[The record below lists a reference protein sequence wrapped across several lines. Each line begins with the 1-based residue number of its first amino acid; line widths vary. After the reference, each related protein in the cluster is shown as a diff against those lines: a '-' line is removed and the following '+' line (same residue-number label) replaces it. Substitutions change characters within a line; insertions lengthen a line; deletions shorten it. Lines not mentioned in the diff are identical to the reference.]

1 MFDNMI
7 SKEKQR
13 FSIRKYSLGAASV
26 LIGTGLIFGVQE
38 VKADEVNDLTVT
50 PTPILLSDNSNK
62 TIAEEESPTEELNEL
77 QLSHRGESTTEK
89 VEQVQESSTQVTPPQ
104 SVNNNSQTVESHQ
117 TVLPPQGRYEYE
129 VQTPVRNQPSNSA
142 PVEFYANAGDTV
154 NYDKVVSSEGEDWIS
169 YQSYSGVRRYA
180 SISKTTV
187 VKKSPETQP
196 EQLNSNIADRGTYH
210 FTKQAEVKNEAKVS
224 APTQFT
230 FEKGD
235 KVNYDKVIQADNH
248 QWISYVSFSGTRRYV
263 DLGQM
268 SGSTAVNTVTEKPV
282 EAPKVAQPTGQLT
295 IQNQTATS
303 FEVEVSNVSD
313 SKGIKAIKV
322 PVWAD
327 QNGQNDIIWYDA
339 VKQSNG
345 NYKVAVSLSDHKN
358 EKGLYHAHLYYVEN
372 DGKIVGVSAI
382 QTKIE
387 SKPVKS
393 ETELPSQGTYHFTK
407 QAEVKNEAK
416 VSAPTQFTF
425 EKGDKVNYDKV
436 IQADNHQWISYVSF
450 SGTRRYVDLGQMS
463 GSTVVN
469 KVTEKPVE
477 APKAAQPTGQLT
489 IQNQTA
495 TSFEVEVSNVSDSKG
510 IKAIKVP
517 VWADQNGQNDIVWY
531 DAVKQSNGNYKVA
544 VSLSDHKNEKG
555 LYHAH
560 LYYVE
565 NDGKIV
571 GVSAIQTKIES
582 KPVKSETELPSQGTY
597 HFTKQAE
604 VKNEAKVSAPTQ
616 FTFEKGDKV
625 NYDKVIQSDNHR
637 WISYVSY
644 NGTRRYVDLGQI
656 SGSTVVNTVTEKPVE
671 APKAAQ
677 PTGQLTIQ
685 NQTATSFEVEVS
697 NVSDSKGIKAI
708 KVPVWADQNGQ
719 NDIVWY
725 DAVKQSNGNYKVAV
739 SLSDHKNEK
748 GLYHAHLYYVENDGK
763 IVGVSA
769 IQTKIESKPVKS
781 ETELPSQ
788 GTYHFTKQAE
798 VKNEAKVSAPTQF
811 TFEKGDKVNYD
822 KVVKADNHQWISY
835 VSYNGTRRYV
845 DLGQM
850 SGSTVVN
857 TVTEKPVEAPK
868 AAQPTGQLT
877 IQNQTATSFEVE
889 VSNVSDSKG
898 IKAIKV
904 PVWADQNGQ
913 NDIVWYDAVKQ
924 SNGNYKV
931 AVSLSDHKNEKGLYH
946 AHLYYVEND
955 GKIVG
960 VSAIQTKIE
969 SKPVK
974 SETELPSQ
982 GTYHFTKQA
991 EVKNE
996 AKVSAPTQF
1005 TFEKGDKVNYDKVI
1019 QADNHQWIS
1028 YVSYNGTRRYV
1039 QLENSEAKGNLTSE
1053 ISTQKKE
1060 IPNQGTYHVT
1070 KDLEVYDQ
1078 PTKEAKLITY
1088 YKNGSK
1094 INYDKVIK
1102 AEGNSWISYVSYS
1115 GVRRFVKI
1123 D

>member
-89 VEQVQESSTQVTPPQ
+89 VEQVQESSTQVTPTQ

-235 KVNYDKVIQADNH
+235 KVNYDKVIQSDNH
-248 QWISYVSFSGTRRYV
+248 RWISYVSYNGTRRYV

-268 SGSTAVNTVTEKPV
+268 SGP
-282 EAPKVAQPTGQLT
+282 
-295 IQNQTATS
+295 
-303 FEVEVSNVSD
+303 
-313 SKGIKAIKV
+313 
-322 PVWAD
+322 
-327 QNGQNDIIWYDA
+327 
-339 VKQSNG
+339 
-345 NYKVAVSLSDHKN
+345 
-358 EKGLYHAHLYYVEN
+358 
-372 DGKIVGVSAI
+372 
-382 QTKIE
+382 
-387 SKPVKS
+387 
-393 ETELPSQGTYHFTK
+393 
-407 QAEVKNEAK
+407 
-416 VSAPTQFTF
+416 
-425 EKGDKVNYDKV
+425 
-436 IQADNHQWISYVSF
+436 
-450 SGTRRYVDLGQMS
+450 
-463 GSTVVN
+463 TVVN
-469 KVTEKPVE
+469 TVTEKPVE

-544 VSLSDHKNEKG
+544 VSLSDHKNEQG
-555 LYHAH
+555 LYHVH

-571 GVSAIQTKIES
+571 GVSATQTKIES

-625 NYDKVIQSDNHR
+625 NYDKVVKADNHQ
-637 WISYVSY
+637 WISYVSFS
-644 NGTRRYVDLGQI
+644 GTRRYVDLGQM
-656 SGSTVVNTVTEKPVE
+656 SGSVAVNTVTEKPVE

-769 IQTKIESKPVKS
+769 IQTKIESKPVRS

-798 VKNEAKVSAPTQF
+798 VKNEAKTTAPTQF

-822 KVVKADNHQWISY
+822 KVIHADNHQWISY
-835 VSYNGTRRYV
+835 VSFSGTRRYV

-850 SGSTVVN
+850 SGSTAVT

-868 AAQPTGQLT
+868 AAQLTGQLT

-931 AVSLSDHKNEKGLYH
+931 AVSLSDHKNEQGLYH
-946 AHLYYVEND
+946 VHLYYVEND
-955 GKIVG
+955 GKMVG
-960 VSAIQTKIE
+960 VATTQTKIE

-1019 QADNHQWIS
+1019 HADNHQWIS

-1039 QLENSEAKGNLTSE
+1039 QLEKSEAKGNLTSE
-1053 ISTQKKE
+1053 TSTQKKE

>member
-1 MFDNMI
+1 
-7 SKEKQR
+7 
-13 FSIRKYSLGAASV
+13 
-26 LIGTGLIFGVQE
+26 
-38 VKADEVNDLTVT
+38 
-50 PTPILLSDNSNK
+50 
-62 TIAEEESPTEELNEL
+62 
-77 QLSHRGESTTEK
+77 
-89 VEQVQESSTQVTPPQ
+89 
-104 SVNNNSQTVESHQ
+104 
-117 TVLPPQGRYEYE
+117 
-129 VQTPVRNQPSNSA
+129 
-142 PVEFYANAGDTV
+142 
-154 NYDKVVSSEGEDWIS
+154 
-169 YQSYSGVRRYA
+169 
-180 SISKTTV
+180 
-187 VKKSPETQP
+187 
-196 EQLNSNIADRGTYH
+196 
-210 FTKQAEVKNEAKVS
+210 
-224 APTQFT
+224 
-230 FEKGD
+230 
-235 KVNYDKVIQADNH
+235 

-268 SGSTAVNTVTEKPV
+268 SGSVAVNTVTEKPV
-282 EAPKVAQPTGQLT
+282 EAPKAAQPTGQLT

-358 EKGLYHAHLYYVEN
+358 E
-372 DGKIVGVSAI
+372 
-382 QTKIE
+382 Q
-387 SKPVKS
+387 
-393 ETELPSQGTYHFTK
+393 
-407 QAEVKNEAK
+407 
-416 VSAPTQFTF
+416 
-425 EKGDKVNYDKV
+425 
-436 IQADNHQWISYVSF
+436 
-450 SGTRRYVDLGQMS
+450 
-463 GSTVVN
+463 
-469 KVTEKPVE
+469 
-477 APKAAQPTGQLT
+477 
-489 IQNQTA
+489 
-495 TSFEVEVSNVSDSKG
+495 
-510 IKAIKVP
+510 
-517 VWADQNGQNDIVWY
+517 
-531 DAVKQSNGNYKVA
+531 
-544 VSLSDHKNEKG
+544 
-555 LYHAH
+555 
-560 LYYVE
+560 
-565 NDGKIV
+565 
-571 GVSAIQTKIES
+571 
-582 KPVKSETELPSQGTY
+582 
-597 HFTKQAE
+597 
-604 VKNEAKVSAPTQ
+604 
-616 FTFEKGDKV
+616 
-625 NYDKVIQSDNHR
+625 
-637 WISYVSY
+637 
-644 NGTRRYVDLGQI
+644 
-656 SGSTVVNTVTEKPVE
+656 
-671 APKAAQ
+671 
-677 PTGQLTIQ
+677 
-685 NQTATSFEVEVS
+685 
-697 NVSDSKGIKAI
+697 
-708 KVPVWADQNGQ
+708 
-719 NDIVWY
+719 
-725 DAVKQSNGNYKVAV
+725 
-739 SLSDHKNEK
+739 

-835 VSYNGTRRYV
+835 VSFSGTRRYV

-850 SGSTVVN
+850 SGSVAVN

-931 AVSLSDHKNEKGLYH
+931 AVSLSDHKNEQGLYH
-946 AHLYYVEND
+946 VHLYYVEND

-1019 QADNHQWIS
+1019 KADNHQWIS

-1053 ISTQKKE
+1053 TSTQKKE
-1060 IPNQGTYHVT
+1060 IPNQGTYHVI

>member
-180 SISKTTV
+180 SISKNTV

-235 KVNYDKVIQADNH
+235 KVNYDKVVKADNH
-248 QWISYVSFSGTRRYV
+248 QWISYVSYNGTRRYV
-263 DLGQM
+263 DLGQIT
-268 SGSTAVNTVTEKPV
+268 GSTAVNTVTEKPV
-282 EAPKVAQPTGQLT
+282 EAPKAAQPTGQLTIQNQTATSFEVEVSNVSDSKGIKAIKVPVWADQNGQNDIIWYDAVKQSNGNYKVAVSLSDHKNEKGLYNAHLYYVENDGKIVGVSAIQTKIESKPVKSETELPSQGTYHFTKQAEVKNEAKVSAPTQFTFEKGDKVNYDKVVKADNHQWISYVSYNGTRRYVDLGQMSGSVAVNTVTEKPVEAPKAAQPTGQLT

-436 IQADNHQWISYVSF
+436 VKADNHQWISYVSF

-469 KVTEKPVE
+469 TVTEKPVE
-477 APKAAQPTGQLT
+477 APKVAQPTGQLT

-517 VWADQNGQNDIVWY
+517 VWADKNGQNDIVWY

-604 VKNEAKVSAPTQ
+604 VKNEAKTTAPTQ

-644 NGTRRYVDLGQI
+644 NGTRRYV
-656 SGSTVVNTVTEKPVE
+656 
-671 APKAAQ
+671 
-677 PTGQLTIQ
+677 
-685 NQTATSFEVEVS
+685 
-697 NVSDSKGIKAI
+697 
-708 KVPVWADQNGQ
+708 
-719 NDIVWY
+719 
-725 DAVKQSNGNYKVAV
+725 
-739 SLSDHKNEK
+739 
-748 GLYHAHLYYVENDGK
+748 
-763 IVGVSA
+763 
-769 IQTKIESKPVKS
+769 
-781 ETELPSQ
+781 
-788 GTYHFTKQAE
+788 
-798 VKNEAKVSAPTQF
+798 
-811 TFEKGDKVNYD
+811 
-822 KVVKADNHQWISY
+822 
-835 VSYNGTRRYV
+835 
-845 DLGQM
+845 
-850 SGSTVVN
+850 
-857 TVTEKPVEAPK
+857 
-868 AAQPTGQLT
+868 
-877 IQNQTATSFEVE
+877 
-889 VSNVSDSKG
+889 
-898 IKAIKV
+898 
-904 PVWADQNGQ
+904 
-913 NDIVWYDAVKQ
+913 
-924 SNGNYKV
+924 
-931 AVSLSDHKNEKGLYH
+931 
-946 AHLYYVEND
+946 
-955 GKIVG
+955 
-960 VSAIQTKIE
+960 
-969 SKPVK
+969 
-974 SETELPSQ
+974 
-982 GTYHFTKQA
+982 
-991 EVKNE
+991 
-996 AKVSAPTQF
+996 
-1005 TFEKGDKVNYDKVI
+1005 
-1019 QADNHQWIS
+1019 
-1028 YVSYNGTRRYV
+1028 

-1053 ISTQKKE
+1053 TSTQKKE

>member
-77 QLSHRGESTTEK
+77 QLSHRGERTTEK
-89 VEQVQESSTQVTPPQ
+89 VEQVQESSTQVTPTQ

-180 SISKTTV
+180 SISKNTV

-263 DLGQM
+263 DLGQITGSTVVNKVTEKPVEAPKAAQPTGQLTIQNQTATSFEVEVSNVSDSKGIKAIKVPVWADQNGQNDIIWYDAVKQSNGNYKVAVSLSDHKNEQGLYHVHLYYVENDGKMVGVATTQTKIENKPVKSETELPSQGTYHFTKQAEVKNEAKTTAPTQFTFENGDKVNYDKVIQSDNHRWISYVSYSGTRRYVDLGQM
-268 SGSTAVNTVTEKPV
+268 SGSVAVNTVTEKPV
-282 EAPKVAQPTGQLT
+282 EAPKAAQPTGQLT

-436 IQADNHQWISYVSF
+436 VKADNHQWISYVSF
-450 SGTRRYVDLGQMS
+450 SGTRRYVDLGQIT
-463 GSTVVN
+463 GSTAVN
-469 KVTEKPVE
+469 KVTEKPV
-477 APKAAQPTGQLT
+477 
-489 IQNQTA
+489 
-495 TSFEVEVSNVSDSKG
+495 
-510 IKAIKVP
+510 
-517 VWADQNGQNDIVWY
+517 
-531 DAVKQSNGNYKVA
+531 
-544 VSLSDHKNEKG
+544 
-555 LYHAH
+555 
-560 LYYVE
+560 
-565 NDGKIV
+565 
-571 GVSAIQTKIES
+571 ES

-625 NYDKVIQSDNHR
+625 NYDKVVQADNHQ

-656 SGSTVVNTVTEKPVE
+656 TGSTAVNKVTEKPV
-671 APKAAQ
+671 
-677 PTGQLTIQ
+677 
-685 NQTATSFEVEVS
+685 V
-697 NVSDSKGIKAI
+697 
-708 KVPVWADQNGQ
+708 
-719 NDIVWY
+719 
-725 DAVKQSNGNYKVAV
+725 
-739 SLSDHKNEK
+739 
-748 GLYHAHLYYVENDGK
+748 
-763 IVGVSA
+763 
-769 IQTKIESKPVKS
+769 SKPVKS

-845 DLGQM
+845 
-850 SGSTVVN
+850 
-857 TVTEKPVEAPK
+857 
-868 AAQPTGQLT
+868 
-877 IQNQTATSFEVE
+877 
-889 VSNVSDSKG
+889 
-898 IKAIKV
+898 
-904 PVWADQNGQ
+904 
-913 NDIVWYDAVKQ
+913 
-924 SNGNYKV
+924 
-931 AVSLSDHKNEKGLYH
+931 
-946 AHLYYVEND
+946 
-955 GKIVG
+955 
-960 VSAIQTKIE
+960 
-969 SKPVK
+969 
-974 SETELPSQ
+974 
-982 GTYHFTKQA
+982 
-991 EVKNE
+991 
-996 AKVSAPTQF
+996 
-1005 TFEKGDKVNYDKVI
+1005 
-1019 QADNHQWIS
+1019 
-1028 YVSYNGTRRYV
+1028 

-1053 ISTQKKE
+1053 TSTQKKE
-1060 IPNQGTYHVT
+1060 IPNQGTYHVI

>member
-180 SISKTTV
+180 SISKNTV

-235 KVNYDKVIQADNH
+235 KVNYDKVVKADNH
-248 QWISYVSFSGTRRYV
+248 QWISYVSYNGTRRYV

-268 SGSTAVNTVTEKPV
+268 SGSVAVNTVTEKPV
-282 EAPKVAQPTGQLT
+282 EAPKAAQPTGQLT

-372 DGKIVGVSAI
+372 DGKIVGVSAT

-387 SKPVKS
+387 SKTVKS

-436 IQADNHQWISYVSF
+436 VKADNHQWISYVSF
-450 SGTRRYVDLGQMS
+450 SGTRRYVDLGQIT
-463 GSTVVN
+463 GSTAVN
-469 KVTEKPVE
+469 TVTEKPVE

-517 VWADQNGQNDIVWY
+517 VWADQNGQNDIIWY

-555 LYHAH
+555 FYHAH

-582 KPVKSETELPSQGTY
+582 KTVKSETELPSQGTY

-625 NYDKVIQSDNHR
+625 NYDKVVKADNHQ

-644 NGTRRYVDLGQI
+644 NGTRRYVDLGQM
-656 SGSTVVNTVTEKPVE
+656 SGSVAVNTVTEKPVE

-739 SLSDHKNEK
+739 SISDHKNEK

-798 VKNEAKVSAPTQF
+798 VKNEAKT
-811 TFEKGDKVNYD
+811 T
-822 KVVKADNHQWISY
+822 
-835 VSYNGTRRYV
+835 
-845 DLGQM
+845 
-850 SGSTVVN
+850 
-857 TVTEKPVEAPK
+857 
-868 AAQPTGQLT
+868 
-877 IQNQTATSFEVE
+877 
-889 VSNVSDSKG
+889 
-898 IKAIKV
+898 
-904 PVWADQNGQ
+904 
-913 NDIVWYDAVKQ
+913 
-924 SNGNYKV
+924 
-931 AVSLSDHKNEKGLYH
+931 
-946 AHLYYVEND
+946 
-955 GKIVG
+955 
-960 VSAIQTKIE
+960 
-969 SKPVK
+969 
-974 SETELPSQ
+974 
-982 GTYHFTKQA
+982 
-991 EVKNE
+991 
-996 AKVSAPTQF
+996 APTQF

-1039 QLENSEAKGNLTSE
+1039 QLENSEAIGNLTSE
-1053 ISTQKKE
+1053 TSTQKKE

>member
-77 QLSHRGESTTEK
+77 QLSHRGESTTEN
-89 VEQVQESSTQVTPPQ
+89 VEQVQESSTQVTPTQ

-180 SISKTTV
+180 SISKNTV
-187 VKKSPETQP
+187 EKKSPETQP

-235 KVNYDKVIQADNH
+235 KVNYDKVVKADNH

-268 SGSTAVNTVTEKPV
+268 SGPTVVNTVTEKPV
-282 EAPKVAQPTGQLT
+282 EAPKAAQPTGQLT

-387 SKPVKS
+387 SKPVRS

-436 IQADNHQWISYVSF
+436 IQSDNHRWISYVSYNGTRRYVDLGQMSGPTVVNTVTEKPVEAPKAAQPTGQLTIQNQTATSFEVEVSNVSDSKGIKAIKVPVWADQNGQNDIIWYDAVKQSNGNYKVAVSLSDHKNEQGLYHAHLYYVENEGKMVGVATTQTKIESKPVKSETELPSQGTYHFTKQAEVKNEAKVSAPTQFTFEKGDKVNYDKFIQADNHQWISYVSYN
-450 SGTRRYVDLGQMS
+450 GTRRYVDLGQMS
-463 GSTVVN
+463 GSTAVN
-469 KVTEKPVE
+469 TVTEKPVE
-477 APKAAQPTGQLT
+477 APKVAQPTGQLT

-571 GVSAIQTKIES
+571 SVSAIQTKIES

-604 VKNEAKVSAPTQ
+604 VKNEAKVSAP
-616 FTFEKGDKV
+616 
-625 NYDKVIQSDNHR
+625 
-637 WISYVSY
+637 
-644 NGTRRYVDLGQI
+644 
-656 SGSTVVNTVTEKPVE
+656 
-671 APKAAQ
+671 A
-677 PTGQLTIQ
+677 
-685 NQTATSFEVEVS
+685 
-697 NVSDSKGIKAI
+697 
-708 KVPVWADQNGQ
+708 
-719 NDIVWY
+719 
-725 DAVKQSNGNYKVAV
+725 
-739 SLSDHKNEK
+739 
-748 GLYHAHLYYVENDGK
+748 
-763 IVGVSA
+763 
-769 IQTKIESKPVKS
+769 
-781 ETELPSQ
+781 
-788 GTYHFTKQAE
+788 
-798 VKNEAKVSAPTQF
+798 QF

-822 KVVKADNHQWISY
+822 KVV
-835 VSYNGTRRYV
+835 
-845 DLGQM
+845 
-850 SGSTVVN
+850 
-857 TVTEKPVEAPK
+857 
-868 AAQPTGQLT
+868 
-877 IQNQTATSFEVE
+877 
-889 VSNVSDSKG
+889 
-898 IKAIKV
+898 
-904 PVWADQNGQ
+904 
-913 NDIVWYDAVKQ
+913 
-924 SNGNYKV
+924 
-931 AVSLSDHKNEKGLYH
+931 
-946 AHLYYVEND
+946 
-955 GKIVG
+955 
-960 VSAIQTKIE
+960 
-969 SKPVK
+969 
-974 SETELPSQ
+974 
-982 GTYHFTKQA
+982 
-991 EVKNE
+991 
-996 AKVSAPTQF
+996 
-1005 TFEKGDKVNYDKVI
+1005 

-1053 ISTQKKE
+1053 TSTQKKE

>member
-180 SISKTTV
+180 SISKNTV

-210 FTKQAEVKNEAKVS
+210 FTKQAEVKNEAKLS

-235 KVNYDKVIQADNH
+235 KVNYDKVVKADNH

-263 DLGQM
+263 DLGQIT
-268 SGSTAVNTVTEKPV
+268 GSTAVNTVTEKPV
-282 EAPKVAQPTGQLT
+282 EAPKAAQPTGQLT

-372 DGKIVGVSAI
+372 DGKIVGVSAT
-382 QTKIE
+382 QTKIESKTVKSETELPSQGTYHFTKQAEVKNEAKLSAPTQFTFEKGDKVNYDKVVKADNHQWISYVSFSGTRRYVDLGQITGSTAVNTVTEKPVE

-416 VSAPTQFTF
+416 TTAPTQFTF

-436 IQADNHQWISYVSF
+436 IKADNHQWISYVSY
-450 SGTRRYVDLGQMS
+450 SGTRRYVDLGQII
-463 GSTVVN
+463 GSTAVN

-495 TSFEVEVSNVSDSKG
+495 TSFEVEVSNVSNSKG

-517 VWADQNGQNDIVWY
+517 VWADQNGQNDIIWY

-544 VSLSDHKNEKG
+544 VSLSDHKNEQG

-565 NDGKIV
+565 NDGKMV
-571 GVSAIQTKIES
+571 GIATTQTKIES
-582 KPVKSETELPSQGTY
+582 KPVKP
-597 HFTKQAE
+597 
-604 VKNEAKVSAPTQ
+604 
-616 FTFEKGDKV
+616 
-625 NYDKVIQSDNHR
+625 
-637 WISYVSY
+637 
-644 NGTRRYVDLGQI
+644 
-656 SGSTVVNTVTEKPVE
+656 
-671 APKAAQ
+671 
-677 PTGQLTIQ
+677 
-685 NQTATSFEVEVS
+685 
-697 NVSDSKGIKAI
+697 
-708 KVPVWADQNGQ
+708 
-719 NDIVWY
+719 
-725 DAVKQSNGNYKVAV
+725 
-739 SLSDHKNEK
+739 
-748 GLYHAHLYYVENDGK
+748 
-763 IVGVSA
+763 
-769 IQTKIESKPVKS
+769 
-781 ETELPSQ
+781 
-788 GTYHFTKQAE
+788 
-798 VKNEAKVSAPTQF
+798 
-811 TFEKGDKVNYD
+811 
-822 KVVKADNHQWISY
+822 
-835 VSYNGTRRYV
+835 
-845 DLGQM
+845 
-850 SGSTVVN
+850 
-857 TVTEKPVEAPK
+857 
-868 AAQPTGQLT
+868 
-877 IQNQTATSFEVE
+877 
-889 VSNVSDSKG
+889 
-898 IKAIKV
+898 
-904 PVWADQNGQ
+904 
-913 NDIVWYDAVKQ
+913 
-924 SNGNYKV
+924 
-931 AVSLSDHKNEKGLYH
+931 
-946 AHLYYVEND
+946 
-955 GKIVG
+955 
-960 VSAIQTKIE
+960 
-969 SKPVK
+969 
-974 SETELPSQ
+974 ETELPSQ

-1053 ISTQKKE
+1053 TSTQKKE

-1078 PTKEAKLITY
+1078 PTKDAKLITY

-1094 INYDKVIK
+1094 INYDKVIN

>member
-1 MFDNMI
+1 MFDKMI

-180 SISKTTV
+180 SISKNTV

-235 KVNYDKVIQADNH
+235 KVNYDKVVKADNH

-268 SGSTAVNTVTEKPV
+268 SGSVAVNT
-282 EAPKVAQPTGQLT
+282 
-295 IQNQTATS
+295 
-303 FEVEVSNVSD
+303 
-313 SKGIKAIKV
+313 
-322 PVWAD
+322 
-327 QNGQNDIIWYDA
+327 
-339 VKQSNG
+339 
-345 NYKVAVSLSDHKN
+345 
-358 EKGLYHAHLYYVEN
+358 
-372 DGKIVGVSAI
+372 
-382 QTKIE
+382 
-387 SKPVKS
+387 
-393 ETELPSQGTYHFTK
+393 
-407 QAEVKNEAK
+407 
-416 VSAPTQFTF
+416 
-425 EKGDKVNYDKV
+425 
-436 IQADNHQWISYVSF
+436 
-450 SGTRRYVDLGQMS
+450 
-463 GSTVVN
+463 
-469 KVTEKPVE
+469 VTEKPVE

-544 VSLSDHKNEKG
+544 VSLSDHKNEQGLYHVHLYYVENDGKIVGVSAIQTKIESKPVKSETELPSQGTYHFTKQAEVKNEAKVSAPTQFTFEKGDKVNYDKVVKADNHQWISYVSYNGTRRYVDLGQITGSTAVNTVTEKPVEAPKVAQPTGQLTIQNQTATSFEVEVSNVSDSKGIKAIKVPVWADQNGQNDIIWYDAVKQSNGNYKVAVTLSDHKNEQG

-644 NGTRRYVDLGQI
+644 NGTRRYVDLGQM

-671 APKAAQ
+671 APKATQ

-697 NVSDSKGIKAI
+697 NVSNSKGIKAI

-739 SLSDHKNEK
+739 SLSDHKNEQ

-763 IVGVSA
+763 MVGVA
-769 IQTKIESKPVKS
+769 TTQTKIESKPVKS

-835 VSYNGTRRYV
+835 VSF
-845 DLGQM
+845 
-850 SGSTVVN
+850 S
-857 TVTEKPVEAPK
+857 
-868 AAQPTGQLT
+868 
-877 IQNQTATSFEVE
+877 
-889 VSNVSDSKG
+889 
-898 IKAIKV
+898 
-904 PVWADQNGQ
+904 
-913 NDIVWYDAVKQ
+913 
-924 SNGNYKV
+924 
-931 AVSLSDHKNEKGLYH
+931 
-946 AHLYYVEND
+946 
-955 GKIVG
+955 
-960 VSAIQTKIE
+960 
-969 SKPVK
+969 
-974 SETELPSQ
+974 
-982 GTYHFTKQA
+982 
-991 EVKNE
+991 
-996 AKVSAPTQF
+996 
-1005 TFEKGDKVNYDKVI
+1005 
-1019 QADNHQWIS
+1019 
-1028 YVSYNGTRRYV
+1028 GTRRYV

-1053 ISTQKKE
+1053 TSTQKKE
-1060 IPNQGTYHVT
+1060 ILNQGTYHVT

-1078 PTKEAKLITY
+1078 PTKEAKLVTY

>member
-180 SISKTTV
+180 SISKNTV

-235 KVNYDKVIQADNH
+235 KVNYDKVVKADNHQWISYVSYNGTRRYVDLGQMSGSVAVNTVTEKPVEAPKAAQPTGQLTIQNQTATSFEVEVSNVSDSKGIKAIKVPVWADQNGQNDIIWYDAVKQSNGNYKVAVSISDHKNEKGLYHAHLYYVENDGKIVGVSATQTKIESKTVKSETELPSQGTYHFTKQAEVKNEAKVSAPTQFTFEKGDKVNYDKVVKADNH

-263 DLGQM
+263 DLGQIT
-268 SGSTAVNTVTEKPV
+268 GSTAVNTVTEKPV
-282 EAPKVAQPTGQLT
+282 EAPKAAQPTGQLT

-358 EKGLYHAHLYYVEN
+358 EKGFYHAHLYYVEN

-387 SKPVKS
+387 SKTVKS

-436 IQADNHQWISYVSF
+436 VKADNHQ
-450 SGTRRYVDLGQMS
+450 
-463 GSTVVN
+463 
-469 KVTEKPVE
+469 
-477 APKAAQPTGQLT
+477 
-489 IQNQTA
+489 
-495 TSFEVEVSNVSDSKG
+495 
-510 IKAIKVP
+510 
-517 VWADQNGQNDIVWY
+517 
-531 DAVKQSNGNYKVA
+531 
-544 VSLSDHKNEKG
+544 
-555 LYHAH
+555 
-560 LYYVE
+560 
-565 NDGKIV
+565 
-571 GVSAIQTKIES
+571 
-582 KPVKSETELPSQGTY
+582 
-597 HFTKQAE
+597 
-604 VKNEAKVSAPTQ
+604 
-616 FTFEKGDKV
+616 
-625 NYDKVIQSDNHR
+625 

-644 NGTRRYVDLGQI
+644 NGTRRYVDLGQM
-656 SGSTVVNTVTEKPVE
+656 SGSVAVNTVTEKPVE

-739 SLSDHKNEK
+739 SISDHKNEK

-798 VKNEAKVSAPTQF
+798 VKNEAKT
-811 TFEKGDKVNYD
+811 T
-822 KVVKADNHQWISY
+822 
-835 VSYNGTRRYV
+835 
-845 DLGQM
+845 
-850 SGSTVVN
+850 
-857 TVTEKPVEAPK
+857 
-868 AAQPTGQLT
+868 
-877 IQNQTATSFEVE
+877 
-889 VSNVSDSKG
+889 
-898 IKAIKV
+898 
-904 PVWADQNGQ
+904 
-913 NDIVWYDAVKQ
+913 
-924 SNGNYKV
+924 
-931 AVSLSDHKNEKGLYH
+931 
-946 AHLYYVEND
+946 
-955 GKIVG
+955 
-960 VSAIQTKIE
+960 
-969 SKPVK
+969 
-974 SETELPSQ
+974 
-982 GTYHFTKQA
+982 
-991 EVKNE
+991 
-996 AKVSAPTQF
+996 APTQF

-1039 QLENSEAKGNLTSE
+1039 QLENSEAIGNLTSE
-1053 ISTQKKE
+1053 TSTQKKE

>member
-77 QLSHRGESTTEK
+77 QLSHRGERTTEK
-89 VEQVQESSTQVTPPQ
+89 VEQVQESSTQVTPTQ

-117 TVLPPQGRYEYE
+117 TVRPPQGRYEYE

-180 SISKTTV
+180 SISKNTV

-210 FTKQAEVKNEAKVS
+210 FTKQVEVKNEAKVS

-235 KVNYDKVIQADNH
+235 KVNYDKVVKADNH
-248 QWISYVSFSGTRRYV
+248 QWISYVSFS
-263 DLGQM
+263 
-268 SGSTAVNTVTEKPV
+268 
-282 EAPKVAQPTGQLT
+282 
-295 IQNQTATS
+295 
-303 FEVEVSNVSD
+303 
-313 SKGIKAIKV
+313 
-322 PVWAD
+322 
-327 QNGQNDIIWYDA
+327 
-339 VKQSNG
+339 
-345 NYKVAVSLSDHKN
+345 
-358 EKGLYHAHLYYVEN
+358 
-372 DGKIVGVSAI
+372 
-382 QTKIE
+382 
-387 SKPVKS
+387 
-393 ETELPSQGTYHFTK
+393 
-407 QAEVKNEAK
+407 
-416 VSAPTQFTF
+416 
-425 EKGDKVNYDKV
+425 
-436 IQADNHQWISYVSF
+436 
-450 SGTRRYVDLGQMS
+450 
-463 GSTVVN
+463 
-469 KVTEKPVE
+469 
-477 APKAAQPTGQLT
+477 
-489 IQNQTA
+489 
-495 TSFEVEVSNVSDSKG
+495 
-510 IKAIKVP
+510 
-517 VWADQNGQNDIVWY
+517 
-531 DAVKQSNGNYKVA
+531 
-544 VSLSDHKNEKG
+544 
-555 LYHAH
+555 
-560 LYYVE
+560 
-565 NDGKIV
+565 
-571 GVSAIQTKIES
+571 
-582 KPVKSETELPSQGTY
+582 
-597 HFTKQAE
+597 
-604 VKNEAKVSAPTQ
+604 
-616 FTFEKGDKV
+616 
-625 NYDKVIQSDNHR
+625 
-637 WISYVSY
+637 
-644 NGTRRYVDLGQI
+644 GTRRYVDLGQI

-739 SLSDHKNEK
+739 SLSDHKNEQ

-769 IQTKIESKPVKS
+769 IQTKIESKPVKP

-798 VKNEAKVSAPTQF
+798 VKNEAQVSAPTQF

-835 VSYNGTRRYV
+835 VSFSGTRRYV

-913 NDIVWYDAVKQ
+913 NDIIWYDAIKQ

-931 AVSLSDHKNEKGLYH
+931 AVSLSDHKNEQGLYH
-946 AHLYYVEND
+946 VHLYYVEND
-955 GKIVG
+955 GKMVG
-960 VSAIQTKIE
+960 VATTQTKIE

-1028 YVSYNGTRRYV
+1028 YVSYSGTRRYVDLGQITGSTAVNKVTEKPVESKPVKSETELPSQGTYHFTKQAEVKNEAKVSAPTQFTFEKGDKVNYDKVVQADNHQWISYVSYNGTRRYVDLGQITGSTAVNKVTEKPVVSKPVKSETELPSQGTYHFTKQAEVKNEAKVSAPTQFTFEKGDKVNYDKVVKADNHQWISYVSYNGTRRYV

-1053 ISTQKKE
+1053 TSTQKKE
-1060 IPNQGTYHVT
+1060 IPNQGTYHVI

>member
-235 KVNYDKVIQADNH
+235 KVNYDKVVKADNHQWISYVSFSGTRRYVDLGQITGSTAVNTVTEKPVEAPKAAQPTGQLTIQNQTATSFEVEVSNVSDSKGIKAIKVPVWADQNGQNDIIWYDAVKQSNGNYKVAVSLSDHKNEQGLYHVHLYYVENDGKIVGVSATQTKIESKPVKSETELPSQGTYHFTKQAEVKNEAKVSAPTQFTFEKGDKVNYDKVVKADNH

-372 DGKIVGVSAI
+372 DGKIVGVSAT

-387 SKPVKS
+387 SKTVKS

-436 IQADNHQWISYVSF
+436 VKADNHQ
-450 SGTRRYVDLGQMS
+450 
-463 GSTVVN
+463 
-469 KVTEKPVE
+469 
-477 APKAAQPTGQLT
+477 
-489 IQNQTA
+489 
-495 TSFEVEVSNVSDSKG
+495 
-510 IKAIKVP
+510 
-517 VWADQNGQNDIVWY
+517 
-531 DAVKQSNGNYKVA
+531 
-544 VSLSDHKNEKG
+544 
-555 LYHAH
+555 
-560 LYYVE
+560 
-565 NDGKIV
+565 
-571 GVSAIQTKIES
+571 
-582 KPVKSETELPSQGTY
+582 
-597 HFTKQAE
+597 
-604 VKNEAKVSAPTQ
+604 
-616 FTFEKGDKV
+616 
-625 NYDKVIQSDNHR
+625 

-644 NGTRRYVDLGQI
+644 NGTRRYVDLGQM
-656 SGSTVVNTVTEKPVE
+656 SGSVAVNTVTEKPVE

-719 NDIVWY
+719 NDIIWY

-739 SLSDHKNEK
+739 SLSDHKNEQ

-835 VSYNGTRRYV
+835 VSYNGTRRY
-845 DLGQM
+845 
-850 SGSTVVN
+850 
-857 TVTEKPVEAPK
+857 
-868 AAQPTGQLT
+868 
-877 IQNQTATSFEVE
+877 I
-889 VSNVSDSKG
+889 
-898 IKAIKV
+898 
-904 PVWADQNGQ
+904 
-913 NDIVWYDAVKQ
+913 
-924 SNGNYKV
+924 
-931 AVSLSDHKNEKGLYH
+931 
-946 AHLYYVEND
+946 
-955 GKIVG
+955 
-960 VSAIQTKIE
+960 
-969 SKPVK
+969 
-974 SETELPSQ
+974 
-982 GTYHFTKQA
+982 
-991 EVKNE
+991 
-996 AKVSAPTQF
+996 
-1005 TFEKGDKVNYDKVI
+1005 
-1019 QADNHQWIS
+1019 
-1028 YVSYNGTRRYV
+1028 

-1053 ISTQKKE
+1053 TSTQKKE
-1060 IPNQGTYHVT
+1060 IPNQGTYHVI

-1102 AEGNSWISYVSYS
+1102 AEGSSWISYVSYS

>member
-38 VKADEVNDLTVT
+38 VKADEVTDLTVT

-77 QLSHRGESTTEK
+77 QLSHRGESTSEK
-89 VEQVQESSTQVTPPQ
+89 VEQVQESSAQVTPTQ

-180 SISKTTV
+180 SISKNTV

-235 KVNYDKVIQADNH
+235 KVNYDKVVKSDNH
-248 QWISYVSFSGTRRYV
+248 QWISYVSYNGTRRYV

-268 SGSTAVNTVTEKPV
+268 SGSVADNTVTEKPV
-282 EAPKVAQPTGQLT
+282 EAPKAAQPTGQLT

-358 EKGLYHAHLYYVEN
+358 EQGLYHAHLYYVEN

-436 IQADNHQWISYVSF
+436 VKSDNHQWISYVSF

-463 GSTVVN
+463 GS
-469 KVTEKPVE
+469 
-477 APKAAQPTGQLT
+477 
-489 IQNQTA
+489 
-495 TSFEVEVSNVSDSKG
+495 
-510 IKAIKVP
+510 
-517 VWADQNGQNDIVWY
+517 
-531 DAVKQSNGNYKVA
+531 VA
-544 VSLSDHKNEKG
+544 
-555 LYHAH
+555 
-560 LYYVE
+560 
-565 NDGKIV
+565 
-571 GVSAIQTKIES
+571 
-582 KPVKSETELPSQGTY
+582 
-597 HFTKQAE
+597 
-604 VKNEAKVSAPTQ
+604 
-616 FTFEKGDKV
+616 
-625 NYDKVIQSDNHR
+625 
-637 WISYVSY
+637 
-644 NGTRRYVDLGQI
+644 
-656 SGSTVVNTVTEKPVE
+656 VNTVTEKPVE

-719 NDIVWY
+719 NDIIWY

-739 SLSDHKNEK
+739 SLSDHKNEQ

-835 VSYNGTRRYV
+835 VSFSGTRRYV

-850 SGSTVVN
+850 SGSVAVN

-931 AVSLSDHKNEKGLYH
+931 AVSLSDHKNEQGLYH
-946 AHLYYVEND
+946 VHLYYVEND

-1019 QADNHQWIS
+1019 KADNHQWIS

-1053 ISTQKKE
+1053 TSTQKKE
-1060 IPNQGTYHVT
+1060 IPNQGTYHVI

>member
-913 NDIVWYDAVKQ
+913 NDI
-924 SNGNYKV
+924 
-931 AVSLSDHKNEKGLYH
+931 
-946 AHLYYVEND
+946 
-955 GKIVG
+955 
-960 VSAIQTKIE
+960 
-969 SKPVK
+969 
-974 SETELPSQ
+974 
-982 GTYHFTKQA
+982 
-991 EVKNE
+991 
-996 AKVSAPTQF
+996 
-1005 TFEKGDKVNYDKVI
+1005 
-1019 QADNHQWIS
+1019 
-1028 YVSYNGTRRYV
+1028 
-1039 QLENSEAKGNLTSE
+1039 
-1053 ISTQKKE
+1053 
-1060 IPNQGTYHVT
+1060 
-1070 KDLEVYDQ
+1070 
-1078 PTKEAKLITY
+1078 
-1088 YKNGSK
+1088 
-1094 INYDKVIK
+1094 
-1102 AEGNSWISYVSYS
+1102 
-1115 GVRRFVKI
+1115 
-1123 D
+1123 

>member
-1 MFDNMI
+1 
-7 SKEKQR
+7 
-13 FSIRKYSLGAASV
+13 
-26 LIGTGLIFGVQE
+26 
-38 VKADEVNDLTVT
+38 
-50 PTPILLSDNSNK
+50 
-62 TIAEEESPTEELNEL
+62 
-77 QLSHRGESTTEK
+77 
-89 VEQVQESSTQVTPPQ
+89 
-104 SVNNNSQTVESHQ
+104 
-117 TVLPPQGRYEYE
+117 
-129 VQTPVRNQPSNSA
+129 
-142 PVEFYANAGDTV
+142 
-154 NYDKVVSSEGEDWIS
+154 
-169 YQSYSGVRRYA
+169 
-180 SISKTTV
+180 
-187 VKKSPETQP
+187 
-196 EQLNSNIADRGTYH
+196 
-210 FTKQAEVKNEAKVS
+210 
-224 APTQFT
+224 
-230 FEKGD
+230 
-235 KVNYDKVIQADNH
+235 
-248 QWISYVSFSGTRRYV
+248 
-263 DLGQM
+263 
-268 SGSTAVNTVTEKPV
+268 
-282 EAPKVAQPTGQLT
+282 
-295 IQNQTATS
+295 
-303 FEVEVSNVSD
+303 
-313 SKGIKAIKV
+313 
-322 PVWAD
+322 
-327 QNGQNDIIWYDA
+327 
-339 VKQSNG
+339 
-345 NYKVAVSLSDHKN
+345 
-358 EKGLYHAHLYYVEN
+358 
-372 DGKIVGVSAI
+372 
-382 QTKIE
+382 
-387 SKPVKS
+387 
-393 ETELPSQGTYHFTK
+393 
-407 QAEVKNEAK
+407 
-416 VSAPTQFTF
+416 
-425 EKGDKVNYDKV
+425 
-436 IQADNHQWISYVSF
+436 
-450 SGTRRYVDLGQMS
+450 
-463 GSTVVN
+463 
-469 KVTEKPVE
+469 
-477 APKAAQPTGQLT
+477 
-489 IQNQTA
+489 
-495 TSFEVEVSNVSDSKG
+495 
-510 IKAIKVP
+510 
-517 VWADQNGQNDIVWY
+517 
-531 DAVKQSNGNYKVA
+531 
-544 VSLSDHKNEKG
+544 
-555 LYHAH
+555 
-560 LYYVE
+560 
-565 NDGKIV
+565 
-571 GVSAIQTKIES
+571 
-582 KPVKSETELPSQGTY
+582 
-597 HFTKQAE
+597 
-604 VKNEAKVSAPTQ
+604 
-616 FTFEKGDKV
+616 
-625 NYDKVIQSDNHR
+625 
-637 WISYVSY
+637 
-644 NGTRRYVDLGQI
+644 
-656 SGSTVVNTVTEKPVE
+656 
-671 APKAAQ
+671 
-677 PTGQLTIQ
+677 
-685 NQTATSFEVEVS
+685 
-697 NVSDSKGIKAI
+697 
-708 KVPVWADQNGQ
+708 
-719 NDIVWY
+719 
-725 DAVKQSNGNYKVAV
+725 NYKVAV

-845 DLGQM
+845 DLGQITGSTAVNTVTEKPVEAPKAAQPTGQLTIQNQTATSFEVEVSNVSDSKGIKAIKVPVWADQNGQNDIIWYDAVKQSNGNYKVAVSLSDHKNEKGLYHAHLYYVENDGKIVGVSAIQTKIESKTVKSETELPSQGTYHFTKQAEVKNEAKVSAPTQFTFEKGDKVNYDKVVKADNHQWISYVSYNGTRRYVDLGQM
-850 SGSTVVN
+850 SGSTAVNTVTEKTVEAPKVAQPTGQLTIQNQTATSFEVEVSNVSDSKGIKAIKVPVWADQNGQNDIIWYDAVKQSNGNYKVAVSLSDHKNEKGLYHAHLYYVENDGKIVGVSATQTKIESKTVKSETELPSQGTYHFTKQAEVKNEAKTTAPTQFTFEKGDKVNYDKVIQADNHQWISYVSYNGTRRYVDLGQMSGSVAVN

-913 NDIVWYDAVKQ
+913 NDIVWYEAVKQ

-955 GKIVG
+955 GKIVS

-996 AKVSAPTQF
+996 AKTTAPTQF

-1039 QLENSEAKGNLTSE
+1039 QLENSEAIGNLTSE
-1053 ISTQKKE
+1053 TSTQKKE

>member
-180 SISKTTV
+180 SISKNTV

-235 KVNYDKVIQADNH
+235 KVNYDKVVKADNH

-263 DLGQM
+263 DLGQIT
-268 SGSTAVNTVTEKPV
+268 GSTAVNTVTEKPV
-282 EAPKVAQPTGQLT
+282 EAPKAAQPTGQLIIQNQTATSFEVEVSNVSDSKGIKAIKVPVWADQNGQNDIIWYDAVKQSNGNYKVAVSLSDHKNEKGLYHAHLYYVENDGKIVGVSATQTKIESKTVKSETELPSQGTYHFTKQAEVKNEAKVSAPTQFTFEKGDKVNYDKVVKADNHQWISYVSYNGTRRYVDLGQMSGSVAVNTVTEKPVEAPKAAQPTGQLT

-436 IQADNHQWISYVSF
+436 VKADNHQWISYVSYN
-450 SGTRRYVDLGQMS
+450 GTRRYVDLGQMS
-463 GSTVVN
+463 GSVAVN
-469 KVTEKPVE
+469 TVTEKTVE
-477 APKAAQPTGQLT
+477 APKVAQPTGQLT

-517 VWADQNGQNDIVWY
+517 VWANQNGQNDIIWY

-544 VSLSDHKNEKG
+544 VSLSDHKNE
-555 LYHAH
+555 
-560 LYYVE
+560 
-565 NDGKIV
+565 
-571 GVSAIQTKIES
+571 Q
-582 KPVKSETELPSQGTY
+582 
-597 HFTKQAE
+597 
-604 VKNEAKVSAPTQ
+604 
-616 FTFEKGDKV
+616 
-625 NYDKVIQSDNHR
+625 
-637 WISYVSY
+637 
-644 NGTRRYVDLGQI
+644 
-656 SGSTVVNTVTEKPVE
+656 
-671 APKAAQ
+671 
-677 PTGQLTIQ
+677 
-685 NQTATSFEVEVS
+685 
-697 NVSDSKGIKAI
+697 
-708 KVPVWADQNGQ
+708 
-719 NDIVWY
+719 
-725 DAVKQSNGNYKVAV
+725 
-739 SLSDHKNEK
+739 

-845 DLGQM
+845 
-850 SGSTVVN
+850 
-857 TVTEKPVEAPK
+857 
-868 AAQPTGQLT
+868 
-877 IQNQTATSFEVE
+877 
-889 VSNVSDSKG
+889 
-898 IKAIKV
+898 
-904 PVWADQNGQ
+904 
-913 NDIVWYDAVKQ
+913 
-924 SNGNYKV
+924 
-931 AVSLSDHKNEKGLYH
+931 
-946 AHLYYVEND
+946 
-955 GKIVG
+955 
-960 VSAIQTKIE
+960 
-969 SKPVK
+969 
-974 SETELPSQ
+974 
-982 GTYHFTKQA
+982 
-991 EVKNE
+991 
-996 AKVSAPTQF
+996 
-1005 TFEKGDKVNYDKVI
+1005 
-1019 QADNHQWIS
+1019 
-1028 YVSYNGTRRYV
+1028 
-1039 QLENSEAKGNLTSE
+1039 QLENSEANGNLTSE
-1053 ISTQKKE
+1053 TSTQKKE
-1060 IPNQGTYHVT
+1060 IPNQGTYHVI

>member
-62 TIAEEESPTEELNEL
+62 TIVEEESPTEELNEL

-89 VEQVQESSTQVTPPQ
+89 VEQVQESSTQVTPTQ

-129 VQTPVRNQPSNSA
+129 VQTPVRNQPSNFA

-235 KVNYDKVIQADNH
+235 KVNYDKVVKADNH

-268 SGSTAVNTVTEKPV
+268 SGPTVVNTVTEKPV
-282 EAPKVAQPTGQLT
+282 EAPKAAQPTGQLT

-387 SKPVKS
+387 SKPVRS

-436 IQADNHQWISYVSF
+436 VKADNHQWISYVSYN
-450 SGTRRYVDLGQMS
+450 GTRRYVDLGQIT
-463 GSTVVN
+463 GSTAVN
-469 KVTEKPVE
+469 TVTEKPVE
-477 APKAAQPTGQLT
+477 VPKVTQPTGQLT

-544 VSLSDHKNEKG
+544 VSLSDHKNEQGLYHVHLYYVENDGKIVGVSATQTKIESKPVKSETELPSQGTYHFTKQAEVKNEAKTTAPTQFTFEKGDKINYDKVVNADNHQWISYVSFSGTRRYVDLGQITGSTAVNTVTEKPVEAPKVAQPTGQLTIQNQTATSFEVEVSNVSDSKGIKAIKVPVWADQNGQNDIIWYDAVKQSNGNYKVAVSLSDHKNEQG

-644 NGTRRYVDLGQI
+644 NGTRRYV
-656 SGSTVVNTVTEKPVE
+656 
-671 APKAAQ
+671 
-677 PTGQLTIQ
+677 
-685 NQTATSFEVEVS
+685 
-697 NVSDSKGIKAI
+697 
-708 KVPVWADQNGQ
+708 
-719 NDIVWY
+719 
-725 DAVKQSNGNYKVAV
+725 
-739 SLSDHKNEK
+739 
-748 GLYHAHLYYVENDGK
+748 
-763 IVGVSA
+763 
-769 IQTKIESKPVKS
+769 
-781 ETELPSQ
+781 
-788 GTYHFTKQAE
+788 
-798 VKNEAKVSAPTQF
+798 
-811 TFEKGDKVNYD
+811 
-822 KVVKADNHQWISY
+822 
-835 VSYNGTRRYV
+835 
-845 DLGQM
+845 
-850 SGSTVVN
+850 
-857 TVTEKPVEAPK
+857 
-868 AAQPTGQLT
+868 
-877 IQNQTATSFEVE
+877 
-889 VSNVSDSKG
+889 
-898 IKAIKV
+898 
-904 PVWADQNGQ
+904 
-913 NDIVWYDAVKQ
+913 
-924 SNGNYKV
+924 
-931 AVSLSDHKNEKGLYH
+931 
-946 AHLYYVEND
+946 
-955 GKIVG
+955 
-960 VSAIQTKIE
+960 
-969 SKPVK
+969 
-974 SETELPSQ
+974 
-982 GTYHFTKQA
+982 
-991 EVKNE
+991 
-996 AKVSAPTQF
+996 
-1005 TFEKGDKVNYDKVI
+1005 
-1019 QADNHQWIS
+1019 
-1028 YVSYNGTRRYV
+1028 

-1053 ISTQKKE
+1053 TSTQKKE

>member
-77 QLSHRGESTTEK
+77 QLSHRGERTTEK
-89 VEQVQESSTQVTPPQ
+89 VEQVQESSTQVTPTQ

-180 SISKTTV
+180 SISKNTV
-187 VKKSPETQP
+187 VKKKPETQP

-263 DLGQM
+263 DLGQIT
-268 SGSTAVNTVTEKPV
+268 GSTVVNKVTEKPV
-282 EAPKVAQPTGQLT
+282 EAPKAAQPTGQLT

-358 EKGLYHAHLYYVEN
+358 EQGLYHVHLYYVEN
-372 DGKIVGVSAI
+372 DGKMVGVATT

-387 SKPVKS
+387 NKPVKS

-416 VSAPTQFTF
+416 TTAPTQFTF
-425 EKGDKVNYDKV
+425 ENGDKVNYDKV
-436 IQADNHQWISYVSF
+436 VQADNHQWISYVSF

-469 KVTEKPVE
+469 TVTEKPVE
-477 APKAAQPTGQLT
+477 APKVAQPTGQLT

-544 VSLSDHKNEKG
+544 VSLS
-555 LYHAH
+555 
-560 LYYVE
+560 
-565 NDGKIV
+565 
-571 GVSAIQTKIES
+571 
-582 KPVKSETELPSQGTY
+582 
-597 HFTKQAE
+597 
-604 VKNEAKVSAPTQ
+604 
-616 FTFEKGDKV
+616 
-625 NYDKVIQSDNHR
+625 
-637 WISYVSY
+637 
-644 NGTRRYVDLGQI
+644 
-656 SGSTVVNTVTEKPVE
+656 
-671 APKAAQ
+671 
-677 PTGQLTIQ
+677 
-685 NQTATSFEVEVS
+685 
-697 NVSDSKGIKAI
+697 
-708 KVPVWADQNGQ
+708 
-719 NDIVWY
+719 
-725 DAVKQSNGNYKVAV
+725 
-739 SLSDHKNEK
+739 
-748 GLYHAHLYYVENDGK
+748 
-763 IVGVSA
+763 
-769 IQTKIESKPVKS
+769 
-781 ETELPSQ
+781 
-788 GTYHFTKQAE
+788 
-798 VKNEAKVSAPTQF
+798 
-811 TFEKGDKVNYD
+811 
-822 KVVKADNHQWISY
+822 
-835 VSYNGTRRYV
+835 
-845 DLGQM
+845 
-850 SGSTVVN
+850 
-857 TVTEKPVEAPK
+857 
-868 AAQPTGQLT
+868 
-877 IQNQTATSFEVE
+877 
-889 VSNVSDSKG
+889 
-898 IKAIKV
+898 
-904 PVWADQNGQ
+904 
-913 NDIVWYDAVKQ
+913 
-924 SNGNYKV
+924 
-931 AVSLSDHKNEKGLYH
+931 
-946 AHLYYVEND
+946 
-955 GKIVG
+955 
-960 VSAIQTKIE
+960 
-969 SKPVK
+969 
-974 SETELPSQ
+974 
-982 GTYHFTKQA
+982 
-991 EVKNE
+991 
-996 AKVSAPTQF
+996 
-1005 TFEKGDKVNYDKVI
+1005 
-1019 QADNHQWIS
+1019 
-1028 YVSYNGTRRYV
+1028 
-1039 QLENSEAKGNLTSE
+1039 
-1053 ISTQKKE
+1053 
-1060 IPNQGTYHVT
+1060 
-1070 KDLEVYDQ
+1070 
-1078 PTKEAKLITY
+1078 
-1088 YKNGSK
+1088 
-1094 INYDKVIK
+1094 
-1102 AEGNSWISYVSYS
+1102 
-1115 GVRRFVKI
+1115 
-1123 D
+1123 

>member
-180 SISKTTV
+180 SISKNTV

-235 KVNYDKVIQADNH
+235 KVNYDKVVKADNH
-248 QWISYVSFSGTRRYV
+248 QWISYVSYNGTRRYVDLGQMSGSVADNTVTEKPVEAPKAAQPTGQLTIQNQTATSFEVEVSNVSDSKGIKAIKVPVWADQNGQNDIIWYDAVKQSNGNYKVAVSLSDHKNEQGLYHAHLYYVENDGKIVGVSAIQTKIESKPVKSETELPSQGTYHFTKQAEVKNEAKVSAPTQFTFEKGDKVNYDKVVKADNHQWISYVSYNGTRRYVDLGQMSGSVAVNTVTEKPVEAPKAAQPTGQLTIQNQTATSFEVEVSNVSDSKGIKAIKVPVWADQNGQNDIIWYDAVKQSNGNYKVAVSLSDHKNEKGLYNAHLYYVENDGKIVGVSAIQTKIESKPVKSETELPIQGTYHFTKQAEVKNEAKVSAPTQFTFEKGDKVNYDKVVKADNHQWISYVSYNGTRRYV

-268 SGSTAVNTVTEKPV
+268 SGSTAVNTVTEKTV

-436 IQADNHQWISYVSF
+436 
-450 SGTRRYVDLGQMS
+450 
-463 GSTVVN
+463 
-469 KVTEKPVE
+469 
-477 APKAAQPTGQLT
+477 
-489 IQNQTA
+489 
-495 TSFEVEVSNVSDSKG
+495 
-510 IKAIKVP
+510 
-517 VWADQNGQNDIVWY
+517 
-531 DAVKQSNGNYKVA
+531 VK
-544 VSLSDHKNEKG
+544 
-555 LYHAH
+555 
-560 LYYVE
+560 
-565 NDGKIV
+565 
-571 GVSAIQTKIES
+571 
-582 KPVKSETELPSQGTY
+582 
-597 HFTKQAE
+597 
-604 VKNEAKVSAPTQ
+604 
-616 FTFEKGDKV
+616 
-625 NYDKVIQSDNHR
+625 
-637 WISYVSY
+637 
-644 NGTRRYVDLGQI
+644 
-656 SGSTVVNTVTEKPVE
+656 
-671 APKAAQ
+671 
-677 PTGQLTIQ
+677 
-685 NQTATSFEVEVS
+685 
-697 NVSDSKGIKAI
+697 
-708 KVPVWADQNGQ
+708 
-719 NDIVWY
+719 
-725 DAVKQSNGNYKVAV
+725 
-739 SLSDHKNEK
+739 
-748 GLYHAHLYYVENDGK
+748 
-763 IVGVSA
+763 
-769 IQTKIESKPVKS
+769 
-781 ETELPSQ
+781 
-788 GTYHFTKQAE
+788 
-798 VKNEAKVSAPTQF
+798 
-811 TFEKGDKVNYD
+811 
-822 KVVKADNHQWISY
+822 
-835 VSYNGTRRYV
+835 
-845 DLGQM
+845 
-850 SGSTVVN
+850 
-857 TVTEKPVEAPK
+857 
-868 AAQPTGQLT
+868 
-877 IQNQTATSFEVE
+877 
-889 VSNVSDSKG
+889 
-898 IKAIKV
+898 
-904 PVWADQNGQ
+904 
-913 NDIVWYDAVKQ
+913 
-924 SNGNYKV
+924 
-931 AVSLSDHKNEKGLYH
+931 
-946 AHLYYVEND
+946 
-955 GKIVG
+955 
-960 VSAIQTKIE
+960 
-969 SKPVK
+969 
-974 SETELPSQ
+974 
-982 GTYHFTKQA
+982 
-991 EVKNE
+991 
-996 AKVSAPTQF
+996 
-1005 TFEKGDKVNYDKVI
+1005 
-1019 QADNHQWIS
+1019 ADNHQWIS

-1053 ISTQKKE
+1053 TSTQKKE
-1060 IPNQGTYHVT
+1060 IPNQGTYHVI

-1102 AEGNSWISYVSYS
+1102 AEGSSWISYVSYS

>member
-77 QLSHRGESTTEK
+77 QLSHRGESTTEN
-89 VEQVQESSTQVTPPQ
+89 VEQVQESSTQVTPTQ

-154 NYDKVVSSEGEDWIS
+154 IYDKVVSSEGEDWIS

-180 SISKTTV
+180 SISKNTV

-235 KVNYDKVIQADNH
+235 KVNYDKVVKADNH

-268 SGSTAVNTVTEKPV
+268 SGSTAVNKVTEKPV
-282 EAPKVAQPTGQLT
+282 EAPKV
-295 IQNQTATS
+295 
-303 FEVEVSNVSD
+303 
-313 SKGIKAIKV
+313 
-322 PVWAD
+322 
-327 QNGQNDIIWYDA
+327 
-339 VKQSNG
+339 
-345 NYKVAVSLSDHKN
+345 
-358 EKGLYHAHLYYVEN
+358 
-372 DGKIVGVSAI
+372 
-382 QTKIE
+382 
-387 SKPVKS
+387 
-393 ETELPSQGTYHFTK
+393 
-407 QAEVKNEAK
+407 
-416 VSAPTQFTF
+416 
-425 EKGDKVNYDKV
+425 
-436 IQADNHQWISYVSF
+436 
-450 SGTRRYVDLGQMS
+450 
-463 GSTVVN
+463 
-469 KVTEKPVE
+469 
-477 APKAAQPTGQLT
+477 AQPTGQLT

-544 VSLSDHKNEKG
+544 VSLSDHKNE
-555 LYHAH
+555 
-560 LYYVE
+560 
-565 NDGKIV
+565 
-571 GVSAIQTKIES
+571 Q
-582 KPVKSETELPSQGTY
+582 
-597 HFTKQAE
+597 
-604 VKNEAKVSAPTQ
+604 
-616 FTFEKGDKV
+616 
-625 NYDKVIQSDNHR
+625 
-637 WISYVSY
+637 
-644 NGTRRYVDLGQI
+644 
-656 SGSTVVNTVTEKPVE
+656 
-671 APKAAQ
+671 
-677 PTGQLTIQ
+677 
-685 NQTATSFEVEVS
+685 
-697 NVSDSKGIKAI
+697 
-708 KVPVWADQNGQ
+708 
-719 NDIVWY
+719 
-725 DAVKQSNGNYKVAV
+725 
-739 SLSDHKNEK
+739 

-850 SGSTVVN
+850 SGSTAVNTVTEKPVESKPVKSETELPSQGTYHFTKQAEVKNEAKVSAPTQFTFEKGDKVNYDKVVQADNHQWISYVSFSGTRRYVDLGQMSGSVAVN

-868 AAQPTGQLT
+868 SAQPTGQLTIQNQTATSFEVEVSNVSDSKGIKAIKVPVWADQNGQNDIIWYDAVKQSNGNYKVAVSLSDHKNEQGLYHVHLYYVENDGKIVGVSAIQTKIESKPVKSETELPSQGTYHFTKQAEVKNEAKVSAPIQFTFENGDKVNYDKVIQSDNHRWISYVSYSGTRRYVDLGQITGSTAVNTVTEKPVESKPVKSETELPSQGTYHFTKQAEVKNEAKTTAPTQFTFEKGDKVNYDKVIQADNHQWISYVSYSGTRRYVDLGQMSDSIAVNTVTEKPVEAPKVAQPTGQLT

-931 AVSLSDHKNEKGLYH
+931 AVSLSNHKNEQGLYH
-946 AHLYYVEND
+946 VHLYYVEND
-955 GKIVG
+955 GKMVG
-960 VSAIQTKIE
+960 VATTQTKIE
-969 SKPVK
+969 SKPVN

-982 GTYHFTKQA
+982 GTYHFTKKA

-996 AKVSAPTQF
+996 AKTTAPIQF

-1019 QADNHQWIS
+1019 KADNHQWIS

-1053 ISTQKKE
+1053 TSTQKKE